1 MKVLEPI
8 LINRSDVPKYL
19 GISASTFERW
29 VRPNLSEICLGR
41 CVLFSKVDIHNW
53 IDNTKK
59 RYKCPDLSTH
69 GDEIWVKQRP
79 SEAFTNVMV
88 SGISTNKLADD
99 AFAEALERIEKEKQK
114 ST

>member
-1 MKVLEPI
+1 MKALEPI
-8 LINRSDVPKYL
+8 LINRRDVPNYL

-69 GDEIWVKQRP
+69 GDEIWVKQKP
-79 SEAFTNVMV
+79 PEAFTNVMV
-88 SGISTNKLADD
+88 SGISTNKLTDCE
-99 AFAEALERIEKEKQK
+99 FTKALAHRGKEKRK
-114 ST
+114 NI